1 MAMLTF
7 RRSGDSDVEFES
19 EVIPRVGDHV
29 VLLNGEQ
36 AYKVKDVYLDWRE
49 FQEGTIEPKVFILA
63 RPWLGGCRRRSAGGR
78 GHQRMRAPVREMSA
92 GHPKTTANDD

>member
-19 EVIPRVGDHV
+19 AVIPRVGDHV

-36 AYKVKDVYLDWRE
+36 AYKVRDVYLDWRK
-49 FQEGTIEPKVFILA
+49 FGEGTIEPKVIVH
-63 RPWLGGCRRRSAGGR
+63 LGEAVAWRVS
-78 GHQRMRAPVREMSA
+78 
-92 GHPKTTANDD
+92 

>member
-29 VLLNGEQ
+29 VLLDGER
-36 AYKVKDVYLDWRE
+36 AYKVKDVYLDWSE
-49 FQEGTIEPKVFILA
+49 FQEGTIEPKVFVH
-63 RPWLGGCRRRSAGGR
+63 LGEAVAWKVS
-78 GHQRMRAPVREMSA
+78 
-92 GHPKTTANDD
+92 

>member
-29 VLLNGEQ
+29 VLNGEQ
-36 AYKVKDVYLDWRE
+36 AYKVQDVYLDWRE
-49 FQEGTIEPKVFILA
+49 FQEGTIEPKVFVHLGEAIA
-63 RPWLGGCRRRSAGGR
+63 RVDHR
-78 GHQRMRAPVREMSA
+78 
-92 GHPKTTANDD
+92 

>member
-49 FQEGTIEPKVFILA
+49 FQEGTIETKVFVH
-63 RPWLGGCRRRSAGGR
+63 LGEAVAWRVS
-78 GHQRMRAPVREMSA
+78 
-92 GHPKTTANDD
+92 